1 MVETGTAVDI
11 QGRRSEQR
19 GVTLVEVLLAL
30 AIVGLA
36 ASVVVLNSP
45 PSDRQVRREA
55 ERFAARLAAAQ
66 DEALLSGRP
75 VGLDPAAGGYRFLR
89 YADDE
94 WTLMTGRVLGTW
106 RLRED
111 VLFSI
116 AGESEL
122 PLAENDRVL
131 NRSNR
136 RIGGQPDDNEK
147 DRATPAI
154 LFTPTG
160 TPTPLTASFT
170 GSRERWEVRMAEDG
184 AIDIVQLQPSR

>member
-1 MVETGTAVDI
+1 MTETGKVADTERRLRR
-11 QGRRSEQR
+11 QG

-36 ASVVVLNSP
+36 ASVVVLNAP
-45 PSDRQVRREA
+45 ASDRQVRREA

-75 VGLDPAAGGYRFLR
+75 VGLDPVAGGYRFLR

-106 RLRED
+106 RLGED
-111 VLFSI
+111 VVFSL

-122 PLAENDRVL
+122 RLSENDRLL
-131 NRSNR
+131 NRTNR
-136 RIGGQPDDNEK
+136 RIGQRRLGDNE
-147 DRATPAI
+147 DRSTPVI
-154 LFTPTG
+154 IFTPTG

-170 GSRERWEVRMAEDG
+170 GNLEHWEVRMAEDG
-184 AIDIVQLQPSR
+184 AIDIAQLQSGR